1 MTLLRSSHIFFSKIL
16 NTQPLAVQLF
26 KFSTIFSKTFSFKTK
41 EVLSMNAI
49 ARYYFIVFILINCI
63 YEYIKCL
70 KLKLVFK
77 LTKIRTCKSGNGFVD
92 DCFSKF

>member
-1 MTLLRSSHIFFSKIL
+1 MTLLRSSLIFFFSKIL

-49 ARYYFIVFILINCI
+49 ARYYFIVFILIYCI
-63 YEYIKCL
+63 YEYNKC
-70 KLKLVFK
+70 LKLVFK